1 MSLEASGVIFN
12 KNWGIEVKRNLWQK
26 QEATLRT
33 KILDDQKAIAK
44 FQSLKLKLLDLKF
57 NWNSNFQK

>member
-1 MSLEASGVIFN
+1 MSLEAKGVIFN